1 MLAITEK
8 ALHDALEGDNKELA
22 LELVKTVEVMARR
35 IKSLEQERKV
45 LADTLKYF
53 GGEKMSKIM
62 DWILSQPIEKQ
73 MEILKENYEP
83 DCEDEETKDENDEQ
97 N

>member
-8 ALHDALEGDNKELA
+8 ALHDALEGDTKELA
-22 LELVKTVEVMARR
+22 LELVKTVEVMAKR
-35 IKSLEQERKV
+35 IKSLEQQRKV
-45 LADTLKYF
+45 LVDTLNYF

-62 DWILSQPIEKQ
+62 DWIMSQPIEKQ
-73 MEILKENYEP
+73 MEILKEDYEP
-83 DCEDEETKDENDEQ
+83 DYDDEETEDENDKQ